1 MIIKELIFL
10 SGNGESNI
18 LTFDFSE
25 VRNRNKEIFFS
36 KSVDKTNLIL
46 GSLPQ
51 LNA

>member
-18 LTFDFSE
+18 LTFE

-36 KSVDKTNLIL
+36 KSFDNTNLIL
-46 GSLPQ
+46 GSLP
-51 LNA
+51 